1 MSNVHVFNFESH
13 KPPTTTESKR
23 DNWVEFGDDN
33 NYFQYLIDRYNNSTT
48 NSAVIN
54 AITKL
59 IYGQGLD
66 AKDASKKPNDYA
78 QMKMLFRTEVL
89 KKVIKDE
96 YLLGQGYFQLIYNKQ
111 GNSIVRVE
119 HIPAQL
125 IRAEK
130 CNDKG
135 EITGYYYSD
144 NWEDTKKFV
153 PKRIPAFGFGDKKLE
168 LLRVGDYSVGQKY
181 YSNVDYI
188 GAIPYAKLEEEI
200 ADFLINDVQHGFAPT
215 SVINF
220 NNGVPD
226 EEKQSIIASDVKRKL
241 TGSSGAKVVV
251 AFNSDETKK
260 TTIDSVPLNDA
271 PAHYEYLSEEAR
283 GKILLGHSV
292 TSGLLFGVPSNN
304 GFSSNADELKNAS
317 ILFDNMTIRPFQ
329 QTIIESLDKILGYN
343 GVTLQL
349 EFITLQPLD
358 AQGDLTDAS
367 AGNGI
372 IEALNSLSPLVA
384 TKVLESMTPNEIR
397 NLVLLPPRSEGAD
410 LPTALQFSSHIDKLN
425 VEEYGAEMNPDEWEL
440 IDSRVVSY
448 EDEERLDAELEALN
462 NPQKSILSKVWE
474 FVTTGVARP
483 DLKSEQDGDLFASR
497 YRYTGEISSDS
508 REFCQKMI
516 KANKLYRKE
525 DIIRMGEKPN
535 TNPGFGPR
543 GADRYDIFLYKGGGA
558 CHHFWT
564 RETYKRFIDPRRKGA
579 KEVTPAEARK
589 AGEILPNPFDK
600 SDGKGYR
607 KDNNLVYKAPI
618 DMPNKGF
625 LPK

>member
-59 IYGQGLD
+59 IYGRGLD
-66 AKDASKKPNDYA
+66 ATDSNKKPNDYA
-78 QMKMLFRTEVL
+78 QMKMLFRAEVL
-89 KKVIKDE
+89 KKVIQDE

-111 GNSIVRVE
+111 GNAIVRVE

-125 IRAEK
+125 LRAEK

-144 NWEDTKKFV
+144 NWEDTRKFV
-153 PKRIPAFGFGDKKLE
+153 PKRIPAFGYGDKKLE

-188 GAIPYAKLEEEI
+188 GSIPYAKLEEEI
-200 ADFLINDVQHGFAPT
+200 ADYLINDVQHGFSPT

-226 EEKQSIIASDVKRKL
+226 EEKQSLIASDVKRKL

-271 PAHYEYLSEEAR
+271 PAHYQYLSEEAR

-292 TSGLLFGVPSNN
+292 TSGLLFGIPANN

-317 ILFDNMTIRPFQ
+317 ILFDNLVIRPKQ
-329 QTIIESLDKILGYN
+329 GTVLDALDIILAFNK
-343 GVTLQL
+343 VTLNMY
-349 EFITLQPLD
+349 FKTLQPLEFIDQNPVISKD
-358 AQGDLTDAS
+358 AMEEETGLK
-367 AGNGI
+367 
-372 IEALNSLSPLVA
+372 L
-384 TKVLESMTPNEIR
+384 
-397 NLVLLPPRSEGAD
+397 
-410 LPTALQFSSHIDKLN
+410 SSHIDKLD

-440 IDSRVVSY
+440 IDSRPVSY
-448 EDEERLDAELEALN
+448 EEEERLDAELEALN
-462 NPQKSILSKVWE
+462 KPSKSLLSKVWE

-483 DLKSEQDGDLFASR
+483 DLGSEQDGTLFASR
-497 YRYTGEISSDS
+497 YRYTGEISADS

-525 DIIRMGEKPN
+525 DIIRMGQKPN
-535 TNPGFGPR
+535 TNPGFGPL
-543 GADRYDIFLYKGGGA
+543 GADLYDIFLYKGGGA

-564 RETYKRFIDPRRKGA
+564 RETYKRFTDPRRRNA
-579 KEVTPAEARK
+579 QEITPAEARR
-589 AGEILPNPFDK
+589 AGEILPTPFTRGEEDAAK
-600 SDGKGYR
+600 NSR
-607 KDNNLVYKAPI
+607 LVYTAPI
-618 DMPNKGF
+618 NMPNKGF

>member
-59 IYGQGLD
+59 IYGRGLD
-66 AKDASKKPNDYA
+66 ATDSNKKPNDYA
-78 QMKMLFRTEVL
+78 QMKMLFRAEVL
-89 KKVIKDE
+89 KKVIQDE

-111 GNSIVRVE
+111 GNAIVRVE

-144 NWEDTKKFV
+144 NWLDTKKFP
-153 PKRIPAFGFGDKKLE
+153 PKRIPAFGYGDKKLE
-168 LLRVGDYSVGQKY
+168 LLRVGEYSVGQKY

-200 ADFLINDVQHGFAPT
+200 ADFLINDVQHGFSPT

-226 EEKQSIIASDVKRKL
+226 EEKQSLIASDVKRKL

-271 PAHYEYLSEEAR
+271 PAHYQYLSEEAR

-292 TSGLLFGVPSNN
+292 TSGLLFGIPANN

-317 ILFDNMTIRPFQ
+317 ILFDNLVIRPKQ
-329 QTIIESLDKILGYN
+329 GTILDALDLILAFN
-343 GVTLQL
+343 KVTLNMY
-349 EFITLQPLD
+349 FKTLQPLEFIDQNPVISKD
-358 AQGDLTDAS
+358 AMEEETGLK
-367 AGNGI
+367 
-372 IEALNSLSPLVA
+372 L
-384 TKVLESMTPNEIR
+384 
-397 NLVLLPPRSEGAD
+397 
-410 LPTALQFSSHIDKLN
+410 SSHIDQLN
-425 VEEYGAEMNPDEWEL
+425 VEEFGAEMDPNEWEL
-440 IDSRVVSY
+440 IDSRPVSY

-462 NPQKSILSKVWE
+462 NPQKSIMSKVWE

-483 DLKSEQDGDLFASR
+483 DLKSEQDGKLFASR
-497 YRYTGEISSDS
+497 YRYSGEITDKS
-508 REFCQKMI
+508 REFCRKMI
-516 KANKLYRKE
+516 QANKLYRKE
-525 DIIRMGEKPN
+525 DIIRMGNNPK
-535 TNPGFGPR
+535 TNEGWGPR
-543 GADRYDIFLYKGGGA
+543 GTDTYDIFLYKGGGA

-564 RETYKRFIDPRRKGA
+564 RETYKRFTDPRRRGA
-579 KEVTPAEARK
+579 EQITPAQARK
-589 AGEILPNPFDK
+589 AGEILPTNPMK
-600 SDGKGYR
+600 
-607 KDNNLVYKAPI
+607 VYQKPI
-618 DMPNKGF
+618 DMPNQGF

>member
-48 NSAVIN
+48 NSSVIN

-59 IYGQGLD
+59 IYGRGLD
-66 AKDASKKPNDYA
+66 ATDSNKKPNDYA
-78 QMKMLFRTEVL
+78 QMKMLFRAEVL
-89 KKVIKDE
+89 KKVIQDE

-111 GNSIVRVE
+111 GNAIVRVE

-125 IRAEK
+125 LRAEK

-144 NWEDTKKFV
+144 NWEDTRKFV
-153 PKRIPAFGFGDKKLE
+153 PKRIPAFGYGDKKLE

-188 GAIPYAKLEEEI
+188 GSIPYAKLEEEI
-200 ADFLINDVQHGFAPT
+200 ADYLINDVQHGFSPT

-226 EEKQSIIASDVKRKL
+226 EEKQSLIASDVKRKL

-271 PAHYEYLSEEAR
+271 PAHYQYLSEEAR

-292 TSGLLFGVPSNN
+292 TSGLLFGIPANN

-317 ILFDNMTIRPFQ
+317 ILFDNLVIRPKQ
-329 QTIIESLDKILGYN
+329 GTILDALDIILAFN
-343 GVTLQL
+343 KVTLNMY
-349 EFITLQPLD
+349 FKTLQPLEFIDQNPVISKD
-358 AQGDLTDAS
+358 AMEEETGLK
-367 AGNGI
+367 
-372 IEALNSLSPLVA
+372 L
-384 TKVLESMTPNEIR
+384 
-397 NLVLLPPRSEGAD
+397 
-410 LPTALQFSSHIDKLN
+410 SSHIDKLD

-440 IDSRVVSY
+440 IDSRPVSY
-448 EDEERLDAELEALN
+448 EEEERLDAELEVLN
-462 NPQKSILSKVWE
+462 NPSKSLLSKVWE

-483 DLKSEQDGDLFASR
+483 DLGSEQDGTLFASR

-525 DIIRMGEKPN
+525 DIVRMGQKPN
-535 TNPGFGPR
+535 TNPGFGPL
-543 GADRYDIFLYKGGGA
+543 GADLYDIFLYKGGGA

-564 RETYKRFIDPRRKGA
+564 RETYKRFTDPRRRNA
-579 KEVTPAEARK
+579 EQITPSQARRQ
-589 AGEILPNPFDK
+589 GEILPTVNK
-600 SDGKGYR
+600 
-607 KDNNLVYKAPI
+607 LVYTAPI
-618 DMPNKGF
+618 NMPNKGF

>member
-96 YLLGQGYFQLIYNKQ
+96 YLLGQGYFQLIYNKN
-111 GNSIVRVE
+111 GSAIVRVE

-125 IRAEK
+125 VRAEK

-329 QTIIESLDKILGYN
+329 QTIIESLNKILGYN

-397 NLVLLPPRSEGAD
+397 NLVLLPPRSEGAE
-410 LPTALQFSSHIDKLN
+410 LPTALQFSSHIDELD
-425 VEEYGAEMNPDEWEL
+425 VEEFGAEMNPDEWEL
-440 IDSRVVSY
+440 IDSRPVSY

-462 NPQKSILSKVWE
+462 NPQKSIMSKVWE

-483 DLKSEQDGDLFASR
+483 DLKSEQDGKLFASR
-497 YRYTGEISSDS
+497 YRYTGEISAES
-508 REFCQKMI
+508 REFCQKMM

-543 GADRYDIFLYKGGGA
+543 GADRYDISLYN
-558 CHHFWT
+558 
-564 RETYKRFIDPRRKGA
+564 
-579 KEVTPAEARK
+579 
-589 AGEILPNPFDK
+589 EI
-600 SDGKGYR
+600 GR
-607 KDNNLVYKAPI
+607 AHV
-618 DMPNKGF
+618 
-625 LPK
+625 

>member
-59 IYGQGLD
+59 IYGRGLD
-66 AKDASKKPNDYA
+66 ATDSNKKPNDYA

-89 KKVIKDE
+89 KKVIQDE

-111 GNSIVRVE
+111 GNLIVRVE

-144 NWEDTKKFV
+144 NWDDTRKFV
-153 PKRIPAFGFGDKKLE
+153 PKRLPAFGYGDKKLE
-168 LLRVGDYSVGQKY
+168 LLRVGEYSVGQKY

-188 GAIPYAKLEEEI
+188 GAVPYAKLEEEI
-200 ADFLINDVQHGFAPT
+200 ADFLINDVQHGFSPT

-271 PAHYEYLSEEAR
+271 PAHYQYLSEEAR

-292 TSGLLFGVPSNN
+292 TSGLLFGIPASN

-317 ILFDNMTIRPFQ
+317 ILFDNLVIRPKQ
-329 QTIIESLDKILGYN
+329 GTILDALDLILAFN
-343 GVTLQL
+343 KVTLNMY
-349 EFITLQPLD
+349 FKTLQPLEFID
-358 AQGDLTDAS
+358 QNPVISKDDMEEETGLK
-367 AGNGI
+367 
-372 IEALNSLSPLVA
+372 L
-384 TKVLESMTPNEIR
+384 
-397 NLVLLPPRSEGAD
+397 
-410 LPTALQFSSHIDKLN
+410 SSHIDKLD

-440 IDSRVVSY
+440 IDSRPVSY

-462 NPQKSILSKVWE
+462 NPQKSIMSKVWE

-483 DLKSEQDGDLFASR
+483 DLKSEQDGKLFASR
-497 YRYTGEISSDS
+497 YRYTGEISADS
-508 REFCQKMI
+508 REFCQKMMN
-516 KANKLYRKE
+516 ANKLYRKE

-564 RETYKRFIDPRRKGA
+564 RETYKRFTDPRRKGA
-579 KEVTPAEARK
+579 EQITPSQARRQ
-589 AGEILPNPFDK
+589 GEILPTVNK
-600 SDGKGYR
+600 
-607 KDNNLVYKAPI
+607 LVYTAPI

>member
-59 IYGQGLD
+59 IYGRGLD
-66 AKDASKKPNDYA
+66 ATDSNKKPNDYA

-89 KKVIKDE
+89 KKVIQDE

-144 NWEDTKKFV
+144 NWDDTRKFV
-153 PKRIPAFGFGDKKLE
+153 PKRIPAFGYGDKKLE
-168 LLRVGDYSVGQKY
+168 LLRVGEYSVGQKY

-188 GAIPYAKLEEEI
+188 GAVPYAKLEEEI
-200 ADFLINDVQHGFAPT
+200 ADFLINDVQHGFSPT

-271 PAHYEYLSEEAR
+271 PAHYQYLSEEAR

-292 TSGLLFGVPSNN
+292 TSGLLFGIPSAN

-317 ILFDNMTIRPFQ
+317 ILFDNLVIRPKQ
-329 QTIIESLDKILGYN
+329 GTIIDALDLILAFN
-343 GVTLQL
+343 KVTLNMY
-349 EFITLQPLD
+349 FKTLQPLEFID
-358 AQGDLTDAS
+358 Q
-367 AGNGI
+367 NPI
-372 IEALNSLSPLVA
+372 ISKDDMEEETGLKL
-384 TKVLESMTPNEIR
+384 
-397 NLVLLPPRSEGAD
+397 
-410 LPTALQFSSHIDKLN
+410 SSHIDKLN

-440 IDSRVVSY
+440 IDSRPVSY

-462 NPQKSILSKVWE
+462 NPQKSIMSKVWE

-483 DLKSEQDGDLFASR
+483 DLKSEQDGKLFASR
-497 YRYTGEISSDS
+497 YRYTGEISADS

-564 RETYKRFIDPRRKGA
+564 RETYKRFVDPRRRGA
-579 KEVTPAEARK
+579 EQITPAQARK
-589 AGEILPNPFDK
+589 QGEILPTVNK
-600 SDGKGYR
+600 
-607 KDNNLVYKAPI
+607 LVYTAPI
-618 DMPNKGF
+618 NMPNKGF

>member
-59 IYGQGLD
+59 IYGRGLD
-66 AKDASKKPNDYA
+66 ATDSNKKPNDYA
-78 QMKMLFRTEVL
+78 QMKMLFRAEVL
-89 KKVIKDE
+89 KKVIQDE

-125 IRAEK
+125 LRAEK

-144 NWEDTKKFV
+144 NWEDTRKFV
-153 PKRIPAFGFGDKKLE
+153 PKRIPAFGYGDKKLE

-188 GAIPYAKLEEEI
+188 GSIPYAKLEEEI
-200 ADFLINDVQHGFAPT
+200 ADYLINDVQHGFSPT

-226 EEKQSIIASDVKRKL
+226 EEKQSLIASDVKRKL

-271 PAHYEYLSEEAR
+271 PAHYQYLSEEAR

-292 TSGLLFGVPSNN
+292 TSGLLFGIPANN

-317 ILFDNMTIRPFQ
+317 ILFDNLVIRPKQ
-329 QTIIESLDKILGYN
+329 GTILDALDLILAFN
-343 GVTLQL
+343 KVTLNMY
-349 EFITLQPLD
+349 FKTLQPLEFIDQNPVISKD
-358 AQGDLTDAS
+358 AMEEETGLK
-367 AGNGI
+367 
-372 IEALNSLSPLVA
+372 L
-384 TKVLESMTPNEIR
+384 
-397 NLVLLPPRSEGAD
+397 
-410 LPTALQFSSHIDKLN
+410 SSHIDKLD
-425 VEEYGAEMNPDEWEL
+425 VEEYGAEMNLDEWEL
-440 IDSRVVSY
+440 IDSRPVSY
-448 EDEERLDAELEALN
+448 EEEERLDAELEALN
-462 NPQKSILSKVWE
+462 NPSKSLLSKVWE

-483 DLKSEQDGDLFASR
+483 DLGSEQDGTLFASR
-497 YRYTGEISSDS
+497 YRYTGEISADS

-525 DIIRMGEKPN
+525 DIVRMGQKPN
-535 TNPGFGPR
+535 TNPGFGPF
-543 GADRYDIFLYKGGGA
+543 GADTYDIFLYKGGGA

-564 RETYKRFIDPRRKGA
+564 RETYKRFTDPRRRGA
-579 KEVTPAEARK
+579 EQITPSQARRQ
-589 AGEILPNPFDK
+589 GEILPTVNK
-600 SDGKGYR
+600 
-607 KDNNLVYKAPI
+607 LVYTAPI
-618 DMPNKGF
+618 NMPNKGF